1 LFTGTST
8 TSTSSSSTGTGSA
21 TSTSTAATAGLVET
35 TISGTKTT
43 LEVAAPTGDATATS
57 SKTSASTTGT
67 GTETST
73 AATSTSTLAAGD
85 LKLLQCHAPTG
96 SPLCMPTNETI
107 VYVGDTYYGITS
119 FFYTVRMAGWL
130 ERRLMGMN
138 SNMGSHPLRRKRHD
152 KHPPKL
158 LQRHRTRRLHLR
170 WRPKAK
176 GLSYSHNA
184 RFVDAGHLKRYID
197 LRIGFV
203 YAC

>member
-1 LFTGTST
+1 MFTGTST
-8 TSTSSSSTGTGSA
+8 TSTGTSTGSS

-43 LEVAAPTGDATATS
+43 LQVAAPTGDATATS

-85 LKLLQCHAPTG
+85 LKLLQCKAPTG

-119 FFYTVRMAGWL
+119 LFYNVRMTGWL
-130 ERRLMGMN
+130 IWRLMGMD
-138 SNMGSHPLRRKRHD
+138 SNLGSHPLRCERHD
-152 KHPPKL
+152 KHPSKL
-158 LQRHRTRRLHLR
+158 LQRHRTRRLHLG

-184 RFVDAGHLKRYID
+184 GVVDAGHLKRYID

-203 YAC
+203 YTC